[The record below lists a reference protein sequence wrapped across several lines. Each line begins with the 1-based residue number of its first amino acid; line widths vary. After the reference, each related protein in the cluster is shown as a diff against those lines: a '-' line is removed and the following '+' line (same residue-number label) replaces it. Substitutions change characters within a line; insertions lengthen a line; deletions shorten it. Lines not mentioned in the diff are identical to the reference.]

1 VKTLTLILL
10 TIALIAVYPAFAQE
24 QEAAEVAP
32 ATDQPE
38 PAGVELETKIT
49 GNISDGKPGLPA
61 PKPEPIPF
69 EIKSSITKRVH
80 VVESPEMP
88 GLPAPEG
95 DINITVQLVK
105 DPGLV
110 DPPPPLPALPPD
122 DPAVLARMAK
132 FSAKYRGTELVFVSA
147 TVYDHSRTYLRC
159 YPSGG
164 GDRKEICGWS
174 NLDFN
179 HFCGFAT
186 YQVKGADGET
196 RQYGLIMGIGNEN
209 PQHRAELLA
218 KHGREYIAPENPNL
232 PDLATGGPAFIVTE
246 ADPADPEAME
256 LLQGM
261 HDLYKVEGARMEVA
275 YHARLK
281 TYEERKAFLLVNP
294 PKPKDVTIQFWKRDT
309 PSPIGV
315 KNLEQRT
322 KP

>member
-1 VKTLTLILL
+1 MKIPIPILFS
-10 TIALIAVYPAFAQE
+10 IALLAAYPAIGQE
-24 QEAAEVAP
+24 TAEVAP
-32 ATDQPE
+32 ATD
-38 PAGVELETKIT
+38 PAKPAAADLETQIT

-88 GLPAPEG
+88 GVPAPEG

-105 DPGLV
+105 DPGLT

-122 DPAVLARMAK
+122 DPAVLARMAE
-132 FSAKYRGTELVFVSA
+132 FRAKYRETQLVFVSA

-164 GDRKEICGWS
+164 GHRKEICGWS

-196 RQYGLIMGIGNEN
+196 RQYGLMMGIGNEN
-209 PQHRAELLA
+209 PQHRSELLA
-218 KHGREYIAPENPNL
+218 KHGREYIAPEIPNL

-281 TYEERKAFLLVNP
+281 AYEERKAFLIAHP
-294 PKPKDVTIQFWKRDT
+294 PKPKDVTIQFWKRER
-309 PSPIGV
+309 PSPRGMQALGGEV
-315 KNLEQRT
+315 Q
-322 KP
+322 P